1 MGEKE
6 VGSLS
11 GVDASLGK
19 AKEGAPLA
27 RQETDTTESEVMFN
41 PKEYTVERS
50 GGGQETA
57 PADPDAAEK
66 SAQWEPHKSPGLD
79 SPEQEGVTV
88 IDSALDDDRDAESKI
103 RHDTVKNSI
112 GNIRQRGRNR
122 TRVVTG
128 DEDPCAASKRSG
140 GGLRQ

>member
-6 VGSLS
+6 MGNLS
-11 GVDASLGK
+11 DADRGLGK
-19 AKEGAPLA
+19 AKEGATLA
-27 RQETDTTESEVMFN
+27 RQESGATESDVMFN

-66 SAQWEPHKSPGLD
+66 SVQWEPHKSPGLD
-79 SPEQEGVTV
+79 PPEQEGVAA
-88 IDSALDDDRDAESKI
+88 IDGAPDEGHGAESET

-112 GNIRQRGRNR
+112 GNIR
-122 TRVVTG
+122 
-128 DEDPCAASKRSG
+128 
-140 GGLRQ
+140 